1 VSEAVAGGGG
11 CRSAV
16 LGHLRTTP
24 AAGGPP
30 APRPARTRNRAEY
43 GVCVFLALAGIV
55 VLVDALQLSNN
66 RTGVDPLGPK
76 PVPVFVG
83 SLLIVLAVALAV
95 AVSRGSQ
102 GEAEAGEDIDLSQPV
117 DIKTVLLLLGVFV
130 ANIVLIDFLGWVISG
145 GLLFYG
151 SAIVLGSRHFI
162 RDLVISAV
170 LSVGTFYGFAIGLGV
185 SLPAGILQGIL

>member
-1 VSEAVAGGGG
+1 M
-11 CRSAV
+11 
-16 LGHLRTTP
+16 
-24 AAGGPP
+24 
-30 APRPARTRNRAEY
+30 
-43 GVCVFLALAGIV
+43 FLALVGIV

-95 AVSRGSQ
+95 AVLRGNQ

-170 LSVGTFYGFAIGLGV
+170 LSVAPSTASPSGSGQPAGRHLARDPVMESFQFLLDGFATAATPSTCCWPWSG
-185 SLPAGILQGIL
+185 

>member
-1 VSEAVAGGGG
+1 MSEAA
-11 CRSAV
+11 A
-16 LGHLRTTP
+16 
-24 AAGGPP
+24 AAGDQP
-30 APRPARTRNRAEY
+30 APDHSGARPARTRDRAEY
-43 GVCVFLALAGIV
+43 GVCVFLALVGVV

-83 SLLIVLAVALAV
+83 SLLMVLAVALAV
-95 AVSRGSQ
+95 AVTRGSQ

-117 DIKTVLLLLGVFV
+117 DLKTVLLLLGVFV

-170 LSVGTFYGFAIGLGV
+170 LSLGTFYGFAIGLGV
-185 SLPAGILQGIL
+185 ALPAGILQGIL